1 MMEKKQ
7 KQKQNFYRMLP
18 KLLGDYIPFY
28 KYSPRYKN
36 CGDLFKAYDQEVK
49 DEDSWRLWLGSMS
62 LLTAHSMTN

>member
-1 MMEKKQ
+1 MMEKNKNKTSIECVQ
-7 KQKQNFYRMLP
+7 SYWETIFHSTSIAL
-18 KLLGDYIPFY
+18 YI
-28 KYSPRYKN
+28 YKN